1 VWLFC
6 GADLQYLNLGRAG
19 VRVSRICLGCLSF
32 GNDAAWKIGLDESR
46 AIIRKA
52 IDLGVNFF
60 DTSNAYSFGRSEEIV
75 GQCLKD
81 CRDDMVLATKV
92 GLPVNDKPNDS
103 GVSRRHIMQQ
113 IRGSLKRLQTDYVDL
128 YQIHR
133 LDYSTPFEETMR
145 TLNDIVR
152 VGKAH
157 YIGASSMFAWQFLK
171 MLSTSE
177 RLGLERFVSMQ
188 NHYNLMYREEERE
201 MIPLC
206 KSEGIALF
214 PWSPLA
220 RGLLT
225 RKYRRGEKPKTVRYT
240 SDKIVVDGLYVL
252 PNYGIIEA
260 VEGVAKERGVSMA
273 QIALAWVL
281 NKDVTAVT
289 IGATRVSHVEEAVG
303 ALDIN
308 LNADEMSRL
317 EACYKPQPTIGHAAN
332 LNEFMTR
339 YK

>member
-1 VWLFC
+1 
-6 GADLQYLNLGRAG
+6 
-19 VRVSRICLGCLSF
+19 LGCLSF
-32 GNDAAWKIGLDESR
+32 GNDAAWKIELEESR

-52 IDLGVNFF
+52 IELGVNFF
-60 DTSNAYSFGRSEEIV
+60 DTSNAYSSGRSEEIV
-75 GQCLKD
+75 GECLKD
-81 CRDDMVLATKV
+81 HRDDMVLATKV
-92 GLPVNDKPNDS
+92 GLPMNDKPNNS

-113 IRGSLKRLQTDYVDL
+113 IKGSLKRLQTDYVDL

-152 VGKAH
+152 MGMAH

-225 RKYRRGEKPKTVRYT
+225 GKYRRGETPKTVRYT
-240 SDKIVVDGLYVL
+240 SDKIVVDGHYVL
-252 PNYGIIEA
+252 PNYDIIEA
-260 VEGVAKERGVSMA
+260 VEGLAKEREVSMS

-303 ALDIN
+303 ALDIK

-317 EACYKPQPTIGHAAN
+317 EACYKPQPIIGHATN
-332 LNEFMTR
+332 LNEFITR